1 MPDAD
6 ETPSIHTVGFTVHT
20 VVFFTPRDSS
30 LTSLC
35 LFQMLRPLF
44 SRPRPTPRQPEP
56 VPRDYTDE
64 DLQNTMNEELEARL
78 AEDLAKSPGVS
89 GEAIRALEAGQVTLV
104 VVSPGVTPVPASFFT
119 PTPGRFSWTF
129 LPLPDYDIC
138 TRGDSN
144 ALSFSQ
150 IPEQQTPPAS
160 PR

>member
-1 MPDAD
+1 
-6 ETPSIHTVGFTVHT
+6 
-20 VVFFTPRDSS
+20 
-30 LTSLC
+30 
-35 LFQMLRPLF
+35 MLRPLF
-44 SRPRPTPRQPEP
+44 SRPSPRPRQPEP

-64 DLQNTMNEELEARL
+64 ELQNTMNEELEARL
-78 AEDLAKSPGVS
+78 AEDLANSPKVS

-104 VVSPGVTPVPASFFT
+104 LVNPGATPVPASFFT